1 MEMNKKVS
9 KTFSMQNFKENEG
22 GIGPNGQSVTG
33 SIQKGQVGR
42 KVIDSTKSDMPSH
55 MQEESQQNLMT

>member
-33 SIQKGQVGR
+33 SMQKGQVGR
-42 KVIDSTKSDMPSH
+42 KVIDSTKSDLNSH
-55 MQEESQQNLMT
+55 L